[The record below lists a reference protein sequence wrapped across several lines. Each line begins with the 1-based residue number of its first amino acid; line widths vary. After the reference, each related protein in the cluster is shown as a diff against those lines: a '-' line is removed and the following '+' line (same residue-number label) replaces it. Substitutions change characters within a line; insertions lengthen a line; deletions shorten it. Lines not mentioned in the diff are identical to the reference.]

1 MYPTNQYKNKSID
14 FPKHDVP
21 FDQRGE
27 DWHRKWCEAAYS
39 LYLKD
44 AGSIAY
50 SKRREMK
57 IHRLYAQGNQPVEK
71 YKDILCPMDD
81 KTNQRKGLMNIS
93 WDIFSLAPKYR
104 SLVLG
109 KFDKVHHDMTA
120 NAIDEGSG
128 ADKEAMKFG
137 LWADKQLSGFF
148 ETIPEEYR
156 SPDLLS
162 KMMPESMEELEM
174 YEKSGA
180 FKLKEE
186 IAIEKILK
194 HSFDISYWDEEVKR
208 KIYEDLYDIGVAACK
223 DYVDKQT
230 KKVKTRYV
238 DAINLIVSNSRNHDL
253 ARNST
258 FVGEV
263 TYPTIEQ
270 IRHDAGG
277 QLSEEKLSEIA
288 KLFRQYNNQNQY
300 YGSYDY
306 YANSDD
312 DSTDGNGH
320 SDIRGCVLE
329 LEWDSVRKITKATRT
344 KNGKTVT
351 KEVKEGD
358 RIHKKNTKI
367 NTTQLKIV
375 HTCKWVVGTP
385 YVYDFG
391 LAEDIPRPE
400 LKEAN
405 KSFHVYKHSSKSMQS
420 QIEPSLDN
428 IQFAV
433 LKLRNAMAT
442 AVPRGI
448 AIEFGSLQNMTMG
461 EKKMSPM
468 DLLSIRRSTGDLLYK
483 VTSHHN
489 KVKSS
494 GYKPITETDGGIGPQ
509 LNEFQNIMETEISM
523 INRILGFNEL
533 SAADTPQ
540 PRVGVGVS
548 KIAEGATNNVLQN
561 LYAGYKSIKQ
571 STADNMFLRAQIL
584 IGSGQGEA
592 YLKSIGIPSYNVVD
606 IAKNISAKQMGIKIE
621 LKPND
626 AMKADAIDAA
636 KASLAAGRQGGA
648 GIGMSDYFYI
658 VDMIE
663 NGNLKQAQMVLAF
676 REAKEK
682 ERQSQI
688 QKENMELNTQGAMQT
703 EAMKAENKEKEMFT
717 KAEAE
722 AMLEEKKSELRMVER
737 ESSMVDDI
745 ERDTHKANLE
755 LRNNIAENKEE

>member
-21 FDQRGE
+21 FDKRGKE
-27 DWHRKWCEAAYS
+27 WHRKWCEAAYS

-57 IHRLYAQGNQPVEK
+57 INRLYAQGNQPVEK
-71 YKDILCPMDD
+71 YKDILCPRDD
-81 KTNQRKGLMNIS
+81 KTNERKGLMNIS

-104 SLVLG
+104 SLVIG
-109 KFDKVHHDMTA
+109 KFDKVHHDITA
-120 NAIDEGSG
+120 NAIDESSG
-128 ADKEAMKFG
+128 ADKEAMKFS
-137 LWADKQLSGFF
+137 LWADKQLRSFID
-148 ETIPEEYR
+148 TIPEEFGA
-156 SPDLLS
+156 SQDMSQML
-162 KMMPESMEELEM
+162 PESLEELEM
-174 YEKSGA
+174 YQKAGS
-180 FKLKEE
+180 FKLEEE

-194 HSFDISYWDEEVKR
+194 HSFDVSYWDEEIKR
-208 KIYEDLYDIGVAACK
+208 KLYEDLYDIGVAACK

-238 DAINLIVSNSRNHDL
+238 DAVNLIVSNSRHHDL

-263 TYPTIEQ
+263 TYPTVEQ

-277 QLSEEKLSEIA
+277 QLTDEQLSEIA
-288 KLFRQYNNQNQY
+288 KLFREYQNQNNK
-300 YGSYDY
+300 YGNYDY
-306 YANSDD
+306 YVNGDD
-312 DSTDGNGH
+312 DTGNGSGH

-329 LEWDSVRKITKATRT
+329 LEWDSTRKIIKATRT

-351 KEVKEGD
+351 KDIKEGQ
-358 RIHKKNTKI
+358 RVHKKNTRI

-385 YVYDFG
+385 YIYDFG

-405 KSFHVYKHSSKSMQS
+405 KSFHVYKHSSKSMQA
-420 QIEPSLDN
+420 QIIPSIDN
-428 IQFAV
+428 MQFAT
-433 LKLRNAMAT
+433 LNLRNAMAKS
-442 AVPRGI
+442 VPRGI
-448 AIEFGSLQNMTMG
+448 AIEFGSLQNMSMG

-468 DLLSIRRSTGDLLYK
+468 DILSIRRTTGDLIYK

-494 GYKPITETDGGIGPQ
+494 GYKPVTETEGGIGAQ
-509 LNEFQNIMETEISM
+509 LNEFQSIMETEISM
-523 INRILGFNEL
+523 MNRILGFNEL

-561 LYAGYKSIKQ
+561 LYAGYKSLKQ

-584 IGSGQGEA
+584 IGNNQGDA
-592 YLKSIGIPSYNVVD
+592 YMKSIGMSSHKVVE
-606 IAKNISAKQMGIKIE
+606 ISKGISARQMGIKIE

-626 AMKADAIDAA
+626 AMKADVIDAA

-648 GIGMSDYFYI
+648 GIGMSDYLYI
-658 VDMIE
+658 TDMVE
-663 NGNLKQAQMVLAF
+663 NGNVKQARMVLGF
-676 REAKEK
+676 REEKEK
-682 ERQSQI
+682 ERQAKMQ
-688 QKENMELNTQGAMQT
+688 QENMQLNTQGAMQT
-703 EAMKAENKEKEMFT
+703 EAMKAENKTNEIYT
-717 KAEAE
+717 KADAE
-722 AMLEEKKSELRMVER
+722 GQLEEKKSELRMVER
-737 ESSMVDDI
+737 ESSAVDDM
-745 ERDTHKANLE
+745 EKDSHKSNLE
-755 LRNNIAENKEE
+755 LKNNIVERQQE